1 MSLTVNKLQLAM
13 SCHFAEY
20 EYEVELFSYS
30 PNAFVDSVYN
40 FVHQQLERS
49 ITEVVNEGLPEIFL
63 LSLTE
68 YCEKSKGKQP
78 QIDRIVTK
86 AVIRVELRM
95 KRLFQVLE
103 KEVFNKV
110 FRIPSYVAL
119 PQHAVQNGCYRDV
132 TQAEY
137 KMLQKQ
143 TRQYERRICA
153 LLHYIMELDCE
164 IRLIEEL
171 CEISTK
177 LDAIEMDTKKNAT
190 SLPNAL

>member
-40 FVHQQLERS
+40 FVHEQLERS
-49 ITEVVNEGLPEIFL
+49 ITEVVNEGL
-63 LSLTE
+63 TE
-68 YCEKSKGKQP
+68 CEKSKGKRP

-95 KRLFQVLE
+95 KRLFKVLE

-132 TQAEY
+132 TKAEY

-164 IRLIEEL
+164 IHLIEEL